1 MEIATQAG
9 MSFRLPYSMKEEG
22 GWIIASC
29 DVLDVHSQGK
39 TEEEALADL
48 REATQLFLETCLE
61 MDTLDQVIKSCRFR
75 LAGAG
80 TQEPVPEVP
89 MMEVPVYLLSGKD
102 AQNHAH

>member
-39 TEEEALADL
+39 TEEEVLADL

-61 MDTLDQVIKSCRFR
+61 MDTLDQVIKSCGFR